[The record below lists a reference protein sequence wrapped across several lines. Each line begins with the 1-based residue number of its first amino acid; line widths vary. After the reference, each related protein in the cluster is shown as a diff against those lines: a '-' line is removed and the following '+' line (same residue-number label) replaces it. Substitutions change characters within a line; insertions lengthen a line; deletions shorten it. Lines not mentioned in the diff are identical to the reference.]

1 MSIPLCRV
9 KAFMFQT
16 EIEIL
21 KIREDKTTQ
30 LILLQDI

>member
-21 KIREDKTTQ
+21 KLEKIKTTQ
-30 LILLQDI
+30 LILQQDI